1 MKVTD
6 SKKYKDNI
14 ETTTDIASE
23 EGKWS
28 LLVPP
33 NIPLLTTQLDKE
45 IVKHLWDCIEEAKKT
60 GDSYNDRL
68 AGNISSSLEMKDK
81 DDIFHKHIRTPVTRY
96 VKDFLATSAVSRNI
110 FYEFKDVEAE
120 VCIDKL
126 WVNFQREN
134 EFNPVHEHSGVGSF
148 VVWMDIPTYA
158 KDQHNLPISKRSN
171 NPMASNFVFY
181 YQNLTGEI
189 CEYRIFL
196 NPGSKGAMLL
206 FPATLQH
213 CVYPFYDCDKER
225 VSISGNLVYRRHSK

>member
-1 MKVTD
+1 MK
-6 SKKYKDNI
+6 NP
-14 ETTTDIASE
+14 EDISSE

-28 LLVPP
+28 LIVPP
-33 NIPLLTTQLDKE
+33 NIPVLTTQLSGE
-45 IVKHLWDCIEEAKKT
+45 IMKHLLDCIAEAKKT
-60 GDSYNDRL
+60 GDSYSDRL

-81 DDIFHKHIRTPVTRY
+81 DEIFYNYIKSPVTRY

-110 FYEFKDVEAE
+110 FYELNNVESE
-120 VCIDKL
+120 VYIDKL
-126 WVNFQREN
+126 WVNFQKEN
-134 EFNPVHEHSGVGSF
+134 EFNPVHEHAGVGSF
-148 VVWMDIPTYA
+148 VIWMDIPTYA

-189 CEYRIFL
+189 CEYRILL
-196 NPGSKGAMLL
+196 NPDSNGAMVL

-225 VSISGNLVYRRHSK
+225 VSISGNLVYRRLSE